1 MKATP
6 NLFSYVEKAEWAL
19 KCLVSTDPGN
29 PHLASEGVTLLG
41 PISATAKNSLIG
53 AAFFKGKLARGTNHS
68 PSASLLRKATLA

>member
-29 PHLASEGVTLLG
+29 PHLAS
-41 PISATAKNSLIG
+41 
-53 AAFFKGKLARGTNHS
+53 
-68 PSASLLRKATLA
+68 